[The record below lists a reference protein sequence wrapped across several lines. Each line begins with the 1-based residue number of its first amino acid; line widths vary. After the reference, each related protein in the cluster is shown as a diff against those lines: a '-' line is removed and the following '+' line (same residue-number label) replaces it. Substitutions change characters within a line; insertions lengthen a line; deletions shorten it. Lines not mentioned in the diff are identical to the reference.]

1 MHTNISTLEK
11 SMQMNW
17 LEWNSENANSG
28 CIRLVD
34 IEICFYVCIFQMRI
48 RLTYFNDL
56 KSKYVSRYYI

>member
-28 CIRLVD
+28 CIRLMD
-34 IEICFYVCIFQMRI
+34 IEICFYVCIFQMRYKI
-48 RLTYFNDL
+48 NLF
-56 KSKYVSRYYI
+56 